1 MIKPV
6 QSILFA
12 TDLTKNCQQAL
23 EYTITM
29 GIRFNAVIHMLHV
42 IEEDLPNILEDQM
55 KDLLGTHRWDEL
67 ADAKKQFVK
76 KSLLGKKS
84 TNIAVREKIQ
94 DFCKLADINEGQ
106 CNFQSQEI
114 IISGGEV
121 VEDILTKAKEKKC
134 DLIVMGAKESFFSQN
149 SIGTI
154 IKSVLKGSPVPV
166 TIVPARPA
174 EED

>member
-12 TDLTKNCQQAL
+12 TDLSKNCQQAL
-23 EYTITM
+23 EFTISM

-42 IEEDLPNILEDQM
+42 IEEDLPDTIEDRL

-67 ADAKKQFVK
+67 ADAKQKFVQ

-94 DFCKLADINEGQ
+94 DFCKLADINTGQ
-106 CNFQSQEI
+106 CDFQAQEI
-114 IISGGEV
+114 IITGGDV
-121 VEDILTKAKEKKC
+121 VEDILAKAKENNC
-134 DLIVMGAKESFFSQN
+134 DLIVMGASESFFSQN
-149 SIGTI
+149 SIGTK
-154 IKSVLKGSPVPV
+154 IKSVLKGSQIPV
-166 TIVPARPA
+166 TIVPAQHA
-174 EED
+174 ENA